1 MKLNIKYNQ
10 ISEVNS
16 YSKYEQTFRPLL
28 FTRADDVRMLSNKEF
43 QKNNKEFLDTIN
55 SKIKEQYM
63 LGFLEVII
71 EGEELP
77 VIDSKVMGRLLSA
90 LRDYGYDVVYRNG
103 ERYTDKESK
112 LTIKW

>member
-10 ISEVNS
+10 ISEVSS
-16 YSKYEQTFRPLL
+16 YSKYKQTFRPLL

-43 QKNNKEFLDTIN
+43 QKNNKDFLDMIN

-77 VIDSKVMGRLLSA
+77 VIDSKVMGRLLGA
-90 LRDYGYDVVYRNG
+90 LRDYGYDAVYRNG
-103 ERYTDKESK
+103 EHHTDKKSK